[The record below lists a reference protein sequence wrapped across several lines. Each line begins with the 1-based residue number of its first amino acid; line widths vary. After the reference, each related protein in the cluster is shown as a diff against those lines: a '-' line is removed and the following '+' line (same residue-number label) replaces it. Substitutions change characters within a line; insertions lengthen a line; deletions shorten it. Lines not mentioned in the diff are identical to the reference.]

1 VDTDLPLDQRKVA
14 FADIVKVTGES
25 PDAAAN
31 LVETAPCRSI
41 WRVEGPGHPQVT
53 ASADPL
59 S

>member
-1 VDTDLPLDQRKVA
+1 MDQRKVA